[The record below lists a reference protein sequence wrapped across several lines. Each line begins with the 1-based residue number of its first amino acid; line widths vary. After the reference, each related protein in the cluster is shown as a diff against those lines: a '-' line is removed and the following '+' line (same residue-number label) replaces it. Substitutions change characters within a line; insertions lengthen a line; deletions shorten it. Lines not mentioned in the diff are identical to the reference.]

1 MRCKS
6 SSLKGYEKIKDV
18 LIIFKDKRTKYIL
31 IAVLVG
37 IIVFVGLY
45 VPSCTRN
52 ADNGGST
59 IDEVTPD
66 EVVTTTETISSSVVE
81 TTSEAT
87 ETATESIIIVDKSPQ
102 TGFLEDPTESI
113 DEFVPSPERDDYD
126 YELDLLARCIY
137 QEAGICSEYCQWLV
151 GCTVMNLGDYTGSGI
166 DIVFDYNTFNVAYV
180 LYSCTP
186 SDTSYAVAER
196 ILSGDRDYNVM
207 AFRTNYYHSFGNPYT
222 QVDNVYFSTF

>member
-1 MRCKS
+1 M
-6 SSLKGYEKIKDV
+6 

-45 VPSCTRN
+45 VPSCTKNN
-52 ADNGGST
+52 ANGGAT

-81 TTSEAT
+81 TTSEVI
-87 ETATESIIIVDKSPQ
+87 ETTTESLIIVDRSPQ
-102 TGFLEDPTESI
+102 TGYLDEPTEPVY
-113 DEFVPSPERDDYD
+113 EFVPSPERDDYE

-137 QEAGICSEYCQWLV
+137 QESGTCGEYCQWLV
-151 GCTVMNLGDYTGSGI
+151 GSTVLNLMDYRGCGI
-166 DIVFDYNTFNVAYV
+166 EIVYDYNTFNVAYN
-180 LYSCTP
+180 LYDETP
-186 SDTSYAVAER
+186 SDLSYAMAER

-207 AFRTNYYHSFGNPYT
+207 AFRTDYYHPFGNPYT
-222 QVDNVYFSTF
+222 NVDNVYFSTF

>member
-1 MRCKS
+1 VS
-6 SSLKGYEKIKDV
+6 
-18 LIIFKDKRTKYIL
+18 IIFRKENIKYIL

-45 VPSCTRN
+45 VPSCTKNN
-52 ADNGGST
+52 ANGGTT

-81 TTSEAT
+81 TTSEVI
-87 ETATESIIIVDKSPQ
+87 ETTTESLIIVDKSPQ
-102 TGFLEDPTESI
+102 TGYLDEPTEPVY
-113 DEFVPSPERDDYD
+113 EFVPSPERDDYE

-137 QEAGICSEYCQWLV
+137 QESGCCSEYCQWLV
-151 GCTVMNLGDYTGSGI
+151 GSTVMNLGEERGCGI
-166 DIVFDYNTFNVAYV
+166 EIVFDYNTFNVAYV

-207 AFRTNYYHSFGNPYT
+207 AFRTDYYHPFGNPYT
-222 QVDNVYFSTF
+222 NVDNVYFSTF

>member
-1 MRCKS
+1 MS
-6 SSLKGYEKIKDV
+6 T
-18 LIIFKDKRTKYIL
+18 IFRKETIKYIVIALLVVTL
-31 IAVLVG
+31 IFSGV
-37 IIVFVGLY
+37 Y
-45 VPSCTRN
+45 VTSCGNISIEGATV
-52 ADNGGST
+52 
-59 IDEVTPD
+59 DEATPD

-81 TTSEAT
+81 TTVESTSEVPTEEAT
-87 ETATESIIIVDKSPQ
+87 TVENSSQVDYSENVTYTENEVSYSGTI
-102 TGFLEDPTESI
+102 
-113 DEFVPSPERDDYD
+113 D

-207 AFRTNYYHSFGNPYT
+207 AFRTDYYHTFGTPYT
-222 QVDNVYFSTF
+222 SVDNVYFSTF